1 MLKYCPMRGSFLG
14 TARADPMT
22 GLRLRETLRCL
33 RGLLLRLRCLR
44 LRGFWTSRSPTLWYP
59 LGIPLRDLR
68 RALRL
73 RALAFRLTALRFPY
87 FLRLQPLRAALR
99 CPAALL
105 VQTFL
110 RLRLRRGGLLLA
122 LDTLRVLRLEDF
134 LRLAALALA
143 RDLSLCLRILR
154 ALALR
159 LPQPFLAA
167 FLWPRL
173 SSNHTFARRRL
184 LRVFAIFSFPPV
196 CELLELTNL

>member
-1 MLKYCPMRGSFLG
+1 MEKYCPMSGNFLG
-14 TARADPMT
+14 IARADPMP

-33 RGLLLRLRCLR
+33 RGLLLRLMCLR

-59 LGIPLRDLR
+59 LGVPLRDLR

-87 FLRLQPLRAALR
+87 FLRLCPRSAALR

-105 VQTFL
+105 GQEFL

-122 LDTLRVLRLEDF
+122 LVALRVLRLEAF
-134 LRLAALALA
+134 LRFVAFALAAA
-143 RDLSLCLRILR
+143 LSLCLRSLR